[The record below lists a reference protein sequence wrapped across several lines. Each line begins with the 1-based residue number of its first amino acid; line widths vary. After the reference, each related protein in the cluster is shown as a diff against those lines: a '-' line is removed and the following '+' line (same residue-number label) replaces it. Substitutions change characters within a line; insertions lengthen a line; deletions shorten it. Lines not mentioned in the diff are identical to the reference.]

1 LVWLVT
7 ACPCN
12 KMKKQTKI
20 LLFCICSLAFIS
32 CDRITKDLAKEH
44 LKDKPTISYLNDSV
58 RLQYVENTGA
68 ALSLG
73 DDLPRAASF
82 WLLSIL
88 PLIVLLVVLLYT
100 FKNLQQMGPAKI
112 FSIALVFSGGIG
124 NIIDR
129 IMFDRH
135 VTDFMNLGI
144 GNIRT
149 GIFNVADICVSA
161 GVIGL
166 FIFFNDKKNNP
177 TVNTGDIPVQ

>member
-1 LVWLVT
+1 
-7 ACPCN
+7 
-12 KMKKQTKI
+12 MKLSTRI
-20 LLFCICSLAFIS
+20 ILFCICCLTFIS
-32 CDRITKDLAKEH
+32 CDRVTKDLAKEH
-44 LKDKPTISYLNDSV
+44 LKDKATKTYLNDTV

-73 DDLPRAASF
+73 DDLPKQVSF

-88 PLIVLLVVLLYT
+88 PLLILSGLFIYT
-100 FKNLQQMGPAKI
+100 LKNLQQMGAMKV

-129 IMFDRH
+129 LLYDRH
-135 VTDFMNLGI
+135 VTDFLNVGI

-149 GIFNVADICVSA
+149 GIFNVADVCVTS

-166 FIFFNDKKNNP
+166 LIFFNEKRNKP
-177 TVNTGDIPVQ
+177 TVNTNQIASQ

>member
-1 LVWLVT
+1 
-7 ACPCN
+7 
-12 KMKKQTKI
+12 MKKSTRI
-20 LLFCICSLAFIS
+20 LLFCICCFAFIG

-44 LKDKPTISYLNDSV
+44 LKDKATKTYLNDTV

-73 DDLPRAASF
+73 DDLPKQVSF

-88 PLIVLLVVLLYT
+88 PLLILSGLFIYT
-100 FKNLQQMGPAKI
+100 LKNLQQMGTMKV

-129 IMFDRH
+129 LLYDRH
-135 VTDFMNLGI
+135 VTDFLNVGI

-149 GIFNVADICVSA
+149 GIFNVADVCVTA
-161 GVIGL
+161 GVMGL
-166 FIFFNDKKNNP
+166 LFFFNEKKNS
-177 TVNTGDIPVQ
+177 TSVITA

>member
-1 LVWLVT
+1 
-7 ACPCN
+7 
-12 KMKKQTKI
+12 MKKWTKI
-20 LLFCICSLAFIS
+20 FLFCICCVVFIS
-32 CDRITKDLAKEH
+32 CDRVTKDLAKQH
-44 LKDKPTISYLNDSV
+44 LKGKEDITYFHDTV

-73 DDLPRAASF
+73 DNLSETVSF

-88 PLIVLLVVLLYT
+88 PLLVLLGLVIYT
-100 FKNLQQMGPAKI
+100 LKNLQQMGRVKI
-112 FSIALVFSGGIG
+112 FSIALIFSGGIG

-129 IMFDRH
+129 LLFDRH

-149 GIFNVADICVSA
+149 GIFNVADVCISA

-166 FIFFNDKKNNP
+166 LFFFNDKNNIKANEV
-177 TVNTGDIPVQ
+177 TA

>member
-1 LVWLVT
+1 
-7 ACPCN
+7 
-12 KMKKQTKI
+12 MKKWTKI
-20 LLFCICSLAFIS
+20 ILFCTCCLAFIS
-32 CDRITKDLAKEH
+32 CDRLTKDLAKEH
-44 LKDKPTISYLNDSV
+44 LKDKPAISYLNNTV

-73 DDLPRAASF
+73 DDLPKTASF

-88 PLIVLLVVLLYT
+88 PLVILLGVLVYT
-100 FKNLQQMGPAKI
+100 LKNMQQMGAMKI
-112 FSIALVFSGGIG
+112 FSIAMIFSGGIG

-129 IMFDRH
+129 ILFDRH
-135 VTDFMNLGI
+135 VTDFMNIGF

-166 FIFFNDKKNNP
+166 FIFFNDKKDKP
-177 TVNTGDIPVQ
+177 TLDTSNITA

>member
-1 LVWLVT
+1 
-7 ACPCN
+7 
-12 KMKKQTKI
+12 MKKVTKI
-20 LLFCICSLAFIS
+20 ILFFTCCLAFIG

-44 LKDKPTISYLNDSV
+44 LKDKPTITYLNNTV

-73 DDLPRAASF
+73 DDLPKTANF

-88 PLIVLLVVLLYT
+88 PLVILSGLVIYT
-100 FKNLQQMGPAKI
+100 LKNLQQMGAMKI

-129 IMFDRH
+129 LLFDRH
-135 VTDFMNLGI
+135 VTDFLNLGI

-149 GIFNVADICVSA
+149 GIFNIADVCVTA

-166 FIFFNDKKNNP
+166 LLFFNDTRNKP
-177 TVNTGDIPVQ
+177 TVTPEHIPE

>member
-1 LVWLVT
+1 
-7 ACPCN
+7 
-12 KMKKQTKI
+12 MKKWTKI
-20 LLFCICSLAFIS
+20 ILFCSCCLAFIS
-32 CDRITKDLAKEH
+32 CDRLTKDLAKTH
-44 LKDKPTISYLNDSV
+44 LKDKPAISYLNNTV

-73 DDLPRAASF
+73 DDLPKAASF

-88 PLIVLLVVLLYT
+88 PLAILFGVVVYT
-100 FKNLQQMGPAKI
+100 YKNLQQMSPMKI

-129 IMFDRH
+129 ILFDRH
-135 VTDFMNLGI
+135 VSDFMNLGV

-149 GIFNVADICVSA
+149 GIFNVADICVTA

-166 FIFFNDKKNNP
+166 LIFFNDKKHKSTP
-177 TVNTGDIPVQ
+177 DTIDITA